1 MTRSAPAYKK
11 AEKDLR
17 DTLKEMVRKGDR
29 RLLGAMLQTLLAYP
43 DHPVRLGAR
52 RLLGEGR
59 RDGAFVTVTIPENLD
74 ADVIRPKEQ
83 ALIELCKKEQAE
95 GRKVWVYVQFTD
107 KHDVQGRLEKL
118 LAKAGLKVK
127 ALRVECHAGQ
137 ARGVD
142 RQARPRRGRGDF
154 ATRGWSRRAWTCSTR
169 AGSTTS
175 RPWCFYETGYNLF
188 TLRQA
193 SRRSWRIGQQAEC
206 RVFYFYYEDTMQERA
221 MSLMGKKLVAA
232 QALEGKFSEEG
243 LLALA
248 DGDDGV
254 EVALAKSLADRIRE
268 GSAQRV
274 WGKVGGRKH
283 LGEGKRS

>member
-1 MTRSAPAYKK
+1 
-11 AEKDLR
+11 
-17 DTLKEMVRKGDR
+17 
-29 RLLGAMLQTLLAYP
+29 MLQTLLAYP
-43 DHPVRLGAR
+43 DHPFGWGPVGYYEKG
-52 RLLGEGR
+52 GE
-59 RDGAFVTVTIPENLD
+59 DGAFVTVTIPENLD
-74 ADVIRPKEQ
+74 ADVIRPKEM

-107 KHDVQGRLEKL
+107 KRDVQGRLEKL

-127 ALRVECHAGQ
+127 ALRSSVTLAKREEWIAKHAP
-137 ARGVD
+137 GVD
-142 RQARPRRGRGDF
+142 VVISHPRLVETGLDLFDKGGKYNF
-154 ATRGWSRRAWTCSTR
+154 PTLV
-169 AGSTTS
+169 
-175 RPWCFYETGYNLF
+175 FYETGYNLF

-193 SRRSWRIGQQAEC
+193 ARRAWRIGQWAEC
-206 RVFYFYYEDTMQERA
+206 RVFYFYYKDTMQERA

-254 EVALAKSLADRIRE
+254 EVALAKSLADRLRA

-274 WGKVGGRKH
+274 WGKVGGPAPRARQ
-283 LGEGKRS
+283 GKATRCPDHRAGRRGSPRQSP